1 MPRNVSFYG
10 KSAAPLYGRQ
20 IERDYQTDP
29 RRLMAES
36 ILQKGVG
43 PVQSPTEGMLK
54 ALQQGVA
61 GYFAGQA
68 RRDKESREE
77 RASQGLLAA
86 LQGGQARPWVN
97 PGAEADFAP
106 PGTVATARGPGGMVE
121 GLAPVAGGSEYQQPP
136 AGALPASPVGEES
149 TAPAG
154 GYEGIMA
161 ALLAQNNPDLAP
173 FAQQLAMGQ
182 MEQQAAQRQAEIARA
197 QALQDM
203 ELKHKYKLAENAA
216 SRENGSLETWGK
228 NPVWGTGPNGE
239 QVLGVMSNY
248 GNFKQVD
255 TGDFAPERRGLTSQ
269 TLGDKIIW
277 TDSTGRV
284 VHERKIEYAPGQS
297 PTEARKVA
305 AAKASGEQAVEAS
318 GDAFES
324 LAKVNTNIANIDD
337 AIAAI
342 DAGAQTGAVQSF
354 LPSVRASSV
363 ALDNVQRRMGL
374 DVIGAVTFGA
384 LSKGELDLAL
394 DTALPTKLGP
404 LELKKW
410 LIDKKTAQQKLAKYL
425 DEAAIYLGTPGNTR
439 AGWAKKRKEEAADQ
453 QTPVGSSAIDD
464 AKLLDKYAPLN
475 TPQPLNIPQPYLEI
489 Q

>member
-121 GLAPVAGGSEYQQPP
+121 GLAPVAGGSKYQQPP

-197 QALQDM
+197 QALADREAEF
-203 ELKHKYKLAENAA
+203 ELKKELKAAPGAENSPTGRPASAIQLSNKYDSILAQHGKAA
-216 SRENGSLETWGK
+216 ADDWYRRFANQQYINIGDKFIPRGGAALGDPS
-228 NPVWGTGPNGE
+228 TGAVDATLRPGE
-239 QVLGVMSNY
+239 QP
-248 GNFKQVD
+248 
-255 TGDFAPERRGLTSQ
+255 A
-269 TLGDKIIW
+269 
-277 TDSTGRV
+277 
-284 VHERKIEYAPGQS
+284 
-297 PTEARKVA
+297 VA
-305 AAKASGEQAVEAS
+305 AARAAAESAIKAS